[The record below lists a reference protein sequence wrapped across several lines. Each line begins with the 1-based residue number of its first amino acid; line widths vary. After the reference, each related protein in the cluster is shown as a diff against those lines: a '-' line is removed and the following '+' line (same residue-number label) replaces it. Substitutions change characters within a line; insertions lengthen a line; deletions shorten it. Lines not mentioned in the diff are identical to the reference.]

1 MARSRAHRYVAARG
15 RSGNGRQQVW
25 SFPARVS
32 SVIYPLYFEL
42 QRGWLRVV
50 TAMTYFCKRLGSF
63 TPAAFLHLKLF
74 RV

>member
-1 MARSRAHRYVAARG
+1 M
-15 RSGNGRQQVW
+15 
-25 SFPARVS
+25 
-32 SVIYPLYFEL
+32 